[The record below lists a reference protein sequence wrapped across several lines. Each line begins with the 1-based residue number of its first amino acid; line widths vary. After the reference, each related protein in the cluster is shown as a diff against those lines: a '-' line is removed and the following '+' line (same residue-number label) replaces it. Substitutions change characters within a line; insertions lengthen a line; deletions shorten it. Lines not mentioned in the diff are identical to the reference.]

1 MGPDLYPAI
10 DLRAGRCVRLREG
23 DFARETVYGD
33 DPVKQAIRF
42 QSAGA
47 HWLHIVD
54 LDAALTGEPLNRP
67 ALAAVAEA
75 LDIPVQAGG
84 GVRTMADAEP
94 LFAAGVSRVVMGTA
108 ALENPELVS
117 RVAGMGA
124 VAVGIDVKGAEV
136 ALRGWTQASGLSL
149 RQAIDLFD
157 PTSVDAFVVTQIQRD
172 GTLDGPDL
180 DLLRET
186 LSATSVDVI
195 ASGGVGRLADLM
207 ELAELQEAGRSIGGI
222 IIGRALYEGT
232 IDLAEALTAMG
243 ATT

>member
-1 MGPDLYPAI
+1 
-10 DLRAGRCVRLREG
+10 
-23 DFARETVYGD
+23 
-33 DPVKQAIRF
+33 
-42 QSAGA
+42 
-47 HWLHIVD
+47 
-54 LDAALTGEPLNRP
+54 
-67 ALAAVAEA
+67 
-75 LDIPVQAGG
+75 
-84 GVRTMADAEP
+84 MADAEA